1 VHEDRG
7 YSAEELELFAKLRGL
22 IQQSEAVFEVVLRR
36 DLKDPDSQK
45 AWDYFIETQM
55 ASLLSTKVHQSYT
68 ESWPA
73 SYLAF
78 FTALGRAGEQ
88 LDQDQSRRGLR
99 RFAASV
105 WSDEAVLMWRHVPA
119 RPEIITF
126 DVQTSNASPNTSLFM
141 APLCLISG
149 RAGTQRR
156 RPSSPSFAS
165 IRTPQRQPATSDSNR
180 TRPERQ

>member
-1 VHEDRG
+1 MHEDRG

-22 IQQSEAVFEVVLRR
+22 IQQSETVFEVVLRR

-45 AWDYFIETQM
+45 AWDYFIEKHFLPLNAQM
-55 ASLLSTKVHQSYT
+55 ASLLSTKVHLSYT

-88 LDQDQSRRGLR
+88 LDQDPSRRGLR

-105 WSDEAVLMWRHVPA
+105 WSDEAVL
-119 RPEIITF
+119 RPEL
-126 DVQTSNASPNTSLFM
+126 D
-141 APLCLISG
+141 SG
-149 RAGTQRR
+149 
-156 RPSSPSFAS
+156 
-165 IRTPQRQPATSDSNR
+165 
-180 TRPERQ
+180 